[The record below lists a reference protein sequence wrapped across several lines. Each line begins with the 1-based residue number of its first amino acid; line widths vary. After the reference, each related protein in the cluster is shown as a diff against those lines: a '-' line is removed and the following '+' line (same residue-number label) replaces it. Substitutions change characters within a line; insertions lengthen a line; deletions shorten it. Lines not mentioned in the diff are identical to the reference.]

1 MFGGGRRRSSRS
13 SGGSVLSIIFLVFG
27 IILIILSP
35 IIATIIKLAIS
46 RSREFLADANGALIT
61 RYPAGLS
68 NALRKINARSE
79 IKIANNATAHL
90 FIANPFGEKSKV
102 MFKNLFNTH
111 PPIEE
116 RIKRLDEMSLGVG
129 VNN

>member
-1 MFGGGRRRSSRS
+1 MFRGGKSRSNKSGGG
-13 SGGSVLSIIFLVFG
+13 VLSLILLALG
-27 IILIILSP
+27 LILIILSP
-35 IIATIIKLAIS
+35 IVATIIKLAIN

-68 NALRKINARSE
+68 NALRKIAACSE
-79 IKIANNATAHL
+79 VETANNATAHL
-90 FIANPFGEKSKV
+90 FIANPYGKKSKV

-111 PPIEE
+111 PPVEE
-116 RIKRLDEMSLGVG
+116 RIKRLDEMALGVG